1 MGWTVFALWVG
12 PFSLYG
18 LDRFRFMGWTVPA
31 LWVGPFP
38 LYGLDRFRSLRTSFK
53 G

>member
-1 MGWTVFALWVG
+1 MGWTV
-12 PFSLYG
+12 S
-18 LDRFRFMGWTVPA
+18 T

-38 LYGLDRFRSLRTSFK
+38 LYGLDRFHFMGWTVFATSFK